1 MGHIRHQFQFDLK
14 QILFRINVVQ
24 DNFSGLRLKFM
35 HFLVFWYKHQKEKK
49 IKNISKF
56 THDTHCVKEESIKDL
71 WSIGLSK
78 LETC

>member
-35 HFLVFWYKHQKEKK
+35 HFLVF
-49 IKNISKF
+49 
-56 THDTHCVKEESIKDL
+56 
-71 WSIGLSK
+71 
-78 LETC
+78 